1 MNEIVSIEEIRGAIR
16 ESYSDGGSGDD
27 AESAISK
34 LESYIFNHDYYDYA
48 ECK

>member
-16 ESYSDGGSGDD
+16 ESFSDSDSGDY
-27 AESAISK
+27 AENAISK
-34 LESYIFNHDYYDYA
+34 LESYIFNYDYYGYA